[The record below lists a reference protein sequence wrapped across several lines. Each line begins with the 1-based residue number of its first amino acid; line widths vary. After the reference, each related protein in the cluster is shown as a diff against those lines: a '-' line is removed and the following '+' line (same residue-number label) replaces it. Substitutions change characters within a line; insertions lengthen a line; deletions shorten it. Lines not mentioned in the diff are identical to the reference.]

1 MSDTL
6 LLIDGNNLAY
16 RCKFVFQLSNRGQD
30 VSVTYGFLKVL
41 ESLMKKFKPVSVI
54 VAWDGRVPKFRRH
67 LVPEYK
73 INRHKDEDPEDRVD
87 FNRQMDELH
96 YYILPRMGI
105 VSVKRDHTEADDL
118 LHQAS
123 VMSLHEES
131 IIVTGDKDLLQS
143 LSRKTKVYSPAKE
156 KLYTVKEFEE
166 EYDLVLSKYV
176 WWKALQGDGSDNIP
190 GVQKVGE
197 VTATKIFKEF
207 DTIIALFSAIETGS
221 FAGKI
226 ADRIKEFGY
235 ERLVNNYKVMN
246 LFTDRTGARYTLLEE
261 LKYYKLSDKRLIKNY
276 LLRNAFISLLDNLPV
291 MVSKLTM
298 PKLDNTIRCPVI
310 IEERT
315 PIENI

>member
-41 ESLMKKFKPVSVI
+41 ESLMKKFKPTSVI
-54 VAWDGRVPKFRRH
+54 VAWDGKVPKFRRH
-67 LVPEYK
+67 FVPEYK
-73 INRHKDEDPEDRVD
+73 INRHKDEDPEDRAN

-96 YYILPRMGI
+96 YYILPRMGTL
-105 VSVKRDHTEADDL
+105 SVKRNYTEADDL

-123 VMSLHEES
+123 IMSLHEES

-143 LSRKTKVYSPAKE
+143 LSRKTKVYSPSKE
-156 KLYTVKEFEE
+156 KLYTVKDFEE
-166 EYDLVLSKYV
+166 EYDLKLSQYV

-197 VTATKIFKEF
+197 VTATKILKEF
-207 DTIIALFSAIETGS
+207 DTIVALFSAIEVGD

-235 ERLVNNYKVMN
+235 ERLVKNYKVMN

-261 LKYYKLSDKRLIKNY
+261 LKYYRLSDKKLVKNY
-276 LLRNAFISLLDNLPV
+276 LLRNAFVSLLDNLPN
-291 MVSKLTM
+291 MSSNLTM
-298 PKLDNTIRCPVI
+298 PKLDTTMRCPVVVD
-310 IEERT
+310 ERI

>member
-41 ESLMKKFKPVSVI
+41 ESLMKKFKPTSVI
-54 VAWDGRVPKFRRH
+54 VAWDGKVPKFRRH
-67 LVPEYK
+67 FVPEYK
-73 INRHKDEDPEDRVD
+73 INRHKDEDPEDRAN

-96 YYILPRMGI
+96 YYILPRMGTL
-105 VSVKRDHTEADDL
+105 SVKRNYTEADDL

-123 VMSLHEES
+123 IMSLHEES
-131 IIVTGDKDLLQS
+131 IIITGDKDLLQS
-143 LSRKTKVYSPAKE
+143 LSRKTKVYSPSKE
-156 KLYTVKEFEE
+156 KLYTVKDFEE
-166 EYDLVLSKYV
+166 EYNLKLSQYV

-197 VTATKIFKEF
+197 VTATKILKEF
-207 DTIIALFSAIETGS
+207 DTIVALFSAIEVGD

-235 ERLVNNYKVMN
+235 ERLVKNYKVMN

-261 LKYYKLSDKRLIKNY
+261 LKYYKLSDKKLVKNY
-276 LLRNAFISLLDNLPV
+276 LLRNAFVSLLDNLPN
-291 MVSKLTM
+291 MSSNLTI
-298 PKLDNTIRCPVI
+298 PKLDTTMRCPVVVD
-310 IEERT
+310 ERI

>member
-41 ESLMKKFKPVSVI
+41 ESLMKKFKPTSVI
-54 VAWDGRVPKFRRH
+54 VAWDGKVPKFRRH
-67 LVPEYK
+67 FVPEYK
-73 INRHKDEDPEDRVD
+73 INRHKDEDPEDRAN

-96 YYILPRMGI
+96 YYILPRMGTL
-105 VSVKRDHTEADDL
+105 SVKRNYTEADDL

-123 VMSLHEES
+123 IMSLHEES
-131 IIVTGDKDLLQS
+131 IIITGDKDLLQS
-143 LSRKTKVYSPAKE
+143 LSRKTKVYSPSKE
-156 KLYTVKEFEE
+156 KLYTVKDFEE
-166 EYDLVLSKYV
+166 EYDLKLSQYV

-197 VTATKIFKEF
+197 VTATKILKEF
-207 DTIIALFSAIETGS
+207 DTIVALFSAIEVGD

-235 ERLVNNYKVMN
+235 ERLVKNYKVMN

-261 LKYYKLSDKRLIKNY
+261 LKYYKLSDKKLVKNY
-276 LLRNAFISLLDNLPV
+276 LLRNAFVSLLDNLPN
-291 MVSKLTM
+291 MSSNLTI
-298 PKLDNTIRCPVI
+298 PKLDTTMRCPVVVD
-310 IEERT
+310 ERI